1 MSIASTI
8 KNLKTKE
15 IDLLSKYPKPKRDIE
30 KRGQKKTSKDRNI
43 ARKFGKD
50 FFDGKRSQG
59 YGGFSYHPRFWRNV
73 VLDFKKHWNL
83 KKNSTVLDVGC
94 AKGFMLYDLRKA
106 VPGIKFCGIDVSRYA
121 IKNSSPKVRKN
132 LKVANAKKLPFPDNS
147 FDIVISI
154 NTIHNLNKKD
164 CAQALKEISR
174 VSKKNSYITVDA
186 YKNKKEKKR
195 MYDWN
200 LTAKTIMSVNE
211 WKKFF
216 KINKYE
222 GEYFWFTP

>member
-1 MSIASTI
+1 M
-8 KNLKTKE
+8 
-15 IDLLSKYPKPKRDIE
+15 
-30 KRGQKKTSKDRNI
+30 
-43 ARKFGKD
+43 
-50 FFDGKRSQG
+50 
-59 YGGFSYHPRFWRNV
+59 
-73 VLDFKKHWNL
+73 DFKKHWNL

-106 VPGIKFCGIDVSRYA
+106 VPGIKLCGIDVSRYA

-186 YKNKKEKKR
+186 YKNKKEKKK
-195 MYDWN
+195 N
-200 LTAKTIMSVNE
+200 V
-211 WKKFF
+211 
-216 KINKYE
+216 
-222 GEYFWFTP
+222 